1 MTLQYSCDVLVIGTG
16 GAGLRASI
24 EAHAKGANVL
34 LVSKAPAGYNNATIV
49 AGGGFHAAVGGM
61 TPEEHLDDTLRV
73 GKGLNDPKLAK
84 VFAEEG
90 GDRVLE
96 LKDYGVD
103 MRVRRGGISVGS
115 IRGIMGQGLT
125 KPLVAYA
132 RSKGIKIIEN
142 TIISKLLKTDDR
154 VVGAVGYNSK
164 EKQPVLIKS
173 KAVLLATGGAGAL
186 YKRTDCPLRT
196 TGDGYSL
203 GFHAGAKLR
212 DMEFVQFFPLALAE
226 PGQPPFL
233 IDGKVVEEG
242 KIINTLGEEIPK
254 KHGIT
259 ARPFILKSRD
269 LLSRAIM
276 LEVLSGGGAEGAV
289 FIDAVDVFKRYNQDD
304 LFSQAR
310 YEFFIEQ
317 LHADERPFMVAPI
330 CHFNMGGLV
339 ADETGKTGIQGL
351 YAAGEVVGGVHG
363 ANRHGGNALTAITV
377 FGARAGASAAEF
389 ADKTTLVDVPEL
401 AAEELDRYTRIT
413 VRETG
418 FTPRHIMDQ
427 LRESMWENAGIV
439 RNSEMLIAA
448 FQKVQELRA
457 AALRI
462 MAQPGRQLLDALE
475 VPMALDT
482 AEFIIRGAM
491 ERRESRG
498 AHFRTDHPEE
508 DPDWI
513 KTVILGKKEKAIEIN
528 TKPLGDAFDWSE
540 P

>member
-1 MTLQYSCDVLVIGTG
+1 
-16 GAGLRASI
+16 
-24 EAHAKGANVL
+24 
-34 LVSKAPAGYNNATIV
+34 
-49 AGGGFHAAVGGM
+49 
-61 TPEEHLDDTLRV
+61 
-73 GKGLNDPKLAK
+73 
-84 VFAEEG
+84 
-90 GDRVLE
+90 
-96 LKDYGVD
+96 
-103 MRVRRGGISVGS
+103 
-115 IRGIMGQGLT
+115 
-125 KPLVAYA
+125 
-132 RSKGIKIIEN
+132 
-142 TIISKLLKTDDR
+142 
-154 VVGAVGYNSK
+154 
-164 EKQPVLIKS
+164 
-173 KAVLLATGGAGAL
+173 VLLATGGAGAL

-203 GFHAGAKLR
+203 GFHAGAELR

-242 KIINTLGEEIPK
+242 KIINTLGEEIPE
-254 KHGIT
+254 KHGVT
-259 ARPFILKSRD
+259 ARPLILKSRD

-310 YEFFIEQ
+310 YEFFIDQ

-377 FGARAGASAAEF
+377 FGARAGISAADF
-389 ADKTTLVDVPEL
+389 ADKTTIVDVSEL
-401 AAEELDRYTRIT
+401 AVEELERYTGIT
-413 VRETG
+413 LRETG

-448 FQKVQELRA
+448 FQKVQELRGA
-457 AALRI
+457 SIRI

-508 DPDWI
+508 DPDWV
-513 KTVILGKKEKAIEIN
+513 KTVILGKKDKAIEIN
-528 TKPLGDAFDWSE
+528 TKPLGEAFTWSS
-540 P
+540 

>member
-1 MTLQYSCDVLVIGTG
+1 MTLQYSCDVLVVGTG

-24 EAHAKGANVL
+24 EAHAKEAEVL

-73 GKGLNDPKLAK
+73 GKGLNDPKLVK
-84 VFAEEG
+84 VFTDEG

-96 LKDYGVD
+96 LEKFGVE
-103 MRVRRGGISVGS
+103 MRVRKGGISVGS

-125 KPLVAYA
+125 KPLVSYV
-132 RSKGIKIIEN
+132 RSIGIEIVEN
-142 TIISKLLKTDDR
+142 TIITKLLKADDR
-154 VVGAVGYNSK
+154 VVGAVGYNST
-164 EKQPVLIKS
+164 EQEPIVIDA
-173 KAVLLATGGAGAL
+173 KAVVLATGGAGAL

-226 PGQPPFL
+226 PGHPPFL
-233 IDGKVVEEG
+233 VDGKVVEEG
-242 KIINTLGEEIPK
+242 KIINTIGEVIPE
-254 KHGIT
+254 KHGVT
-259 ARPFILKSRD
+259 ERPFILKSRD
-269 LLSRAIM
+269 VLSRAIM

-289 FIDAVDVFKRYNQDD
+289 FIDAVEVFKRYDQKD
-304 LFSQAR
+304 LFSQGK
-310 YEFFIEQ
+310 YDFFVEQ

-339 ADETGKTGIQGL
+339 ADETGATNIQGL

-377 FGARAGASAAEF
+377 FGARAGASAAQF
-389 ADKTTLVDVPEL
+389 GKKTNLIDVTEL
-401 AAEELDRYTRIT
+401 AIEEVERYKSIT
-413 VRETG
+413 KRETG
-418 FTPRHIMDQ
+418 FTPRYIVDQ
-427 LRESMWENAGIV
+427 LRENMWENAGIV
-439 RNSEMLIAA
+439 RNSETLMVAY
-448 FQKVQELRA
+448 QKVQDLRD

-462 MAQPGRQLLDALE
+462 IAQPGRQLLDALE

-482 AEFIIRGAM
+482 AELIIRGAM

-498 AHFRTDHPEE
+498 AHFRTDHPNESSE
-508 DPDWI
+508 WV
-513 KTVILGKKEKAIEIN
+513 KTIILGKKKKAIEVH
-528 TKPLGDAFDWSE
+528 KKSLDKVFDW
-540 P
+540 